1 MALTLAEFQASHQ
14 FRGVADA
21 RVVLPACPVLP
32 PREVTSDIAEV
43 HEHGVLRLTMA
54 VPAVRAHLILISR
67 LSEKTMDHNRAKVSL
82 GLLTRRR
89 DRLLEELRVV
99 APELV
104 KKLEMTLEELKR
116 HEHNG
121 LEQ

>member
-1 MALTLAEFQASHQ
+1 MAA
-14 FRGVADA
+14 
-21 RVVLPACPVLP
+21 
-32 PREVTSDIAEV
+32 
-43 HEHGVLRLTMA
+43 
-54 VPAVRAHLILISR
+54 PAVREHLILIPR
-67 LSEKTMDHNRAKVSL
+67 LSEKTMDYNGAKVSL

-89 DRLLEELRVV
+89 DRLLEELRVL

-104 KKLEMTLEELKR
+104 KKLELTLEELKR